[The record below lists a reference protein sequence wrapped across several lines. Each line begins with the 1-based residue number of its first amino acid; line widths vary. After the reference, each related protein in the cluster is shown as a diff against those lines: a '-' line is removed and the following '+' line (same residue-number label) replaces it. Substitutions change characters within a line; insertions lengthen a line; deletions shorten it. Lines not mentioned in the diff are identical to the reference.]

1 MSQRYVRAA
10 YYGPRRTSTEV
21 ARLAEVIA
29 YRPSELL
36 DLLAFANAGSITLGT
51 AWFLAQLVKTI
62 VPLVVD
68 YLSRRRLL
76 QTIEKLAASP
86 CSILAHV
93 TFPRTGRDQPGCAS
107 GRCADHKPGQER
119 VTFGTTI

>member
-1 MSQRYVRAA
+1 M
-10 YYGPRRTSTEV
+10 
-21 ARLAEVIA
+21 AEVIA

-76 QTIEKLAASP
+76 RTIEKLAASP
-86 CSILAHV
+86 PPARIELSSHGFVFDPCLCDVPA
-93 TFPRTGRDQPGCAS
+93 GRPGSAWLCVRA
-107 GRCADHKPGQER
+107 GAP
-119 VTFGTTI
+119 TISPVKSV